1 MLLQTDSLAEGKNSF
16 QDINRILRCYRKG
29 LLTEYEAMVMIAASA
44 TESLR
49 EHIIAEA
56 QKRYQPTL

>member
-1 MLLQTDSLAEGKNSF
+1 MLLQTDPLAEGNKNPF
-16 QDINRILRCYRKG
+16 QDINRILGCYRKG
-29 LLTEYEAMVMIAASA
+29 LLTEYEAMVMLAASA

-56 QKRYQPTL
+56 QKRATAV